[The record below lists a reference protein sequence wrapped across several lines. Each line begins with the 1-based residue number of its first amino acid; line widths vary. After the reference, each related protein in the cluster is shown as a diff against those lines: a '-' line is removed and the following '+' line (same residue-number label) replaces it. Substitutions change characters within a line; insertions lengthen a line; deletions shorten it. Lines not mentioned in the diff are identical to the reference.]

1 MDSKGAENRRK
12 EMEDDEQEK
21 EEAED
26 RLLTISYQ
34 LQTWVIRD
42 DRVIT

>member
-1 MDSKGAENRRK
+1 MDSKGAENRRE
-12 EMEDDEQEK
+12 EMEDDEQEE

-34 LQTWVIRD
+34 LQTRVIRA